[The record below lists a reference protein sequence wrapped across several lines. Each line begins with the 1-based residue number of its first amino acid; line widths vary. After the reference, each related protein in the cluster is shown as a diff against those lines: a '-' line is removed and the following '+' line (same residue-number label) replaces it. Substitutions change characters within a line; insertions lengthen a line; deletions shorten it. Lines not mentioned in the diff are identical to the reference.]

1 MAAERPVPWEG
12 IHVSDILLGLLLYVV
27 GVLTMAGI
35 YGVLAIGLNIQWGF
49 TGLFNAG
56 IAGFFAIGAY
66 VSTILTSDPNGTFI
80 GGFGAPF
87 VVGLLVAAAVT
98 GVVGYLVGRLCI
110 RLRSDYLA
118 IATIGVAEIF
128 RLILKNEIWATNGP
142 RGISNIP
149 RPFETWSQ
157 PWSQLAFLG
166 VIALVVLIAYLLSER
181 ASNSPWGRVMRS
193 IRDNEAAAAAV
204 GKDVI
209 GFRLQG
215 FVFGCALMGLG
226 GALAAHFFKFI
237 GPESTEPLMA
247 TFLVWVMLIIGGS
260 GNNRGAL
267 LGAVAVWTL
276 WSATELLTSQLPPE
290 WAVRA
295 TFLRI
300 FLIGLGLQIMLQR
313 FSKGLLPERPPKSVV
328 ATGAPA
334 GGVQFGQK
342 EAPPAE

>member
-1 MAAERPVPWEG
+1 MTSQLA
-12 IHVSDILLGLLLYVV
+12 LGLLLY
-27 GVLTMAGI
+27 GVSLLTMAGI
-35 YGVLAIGLNIQWGF
+35 YGVLAIGLNIQWGY

-66 VSTILTSDPNGTFI
+66 VSAILTAGDSPNFI
-80 GGFGAPF
+80 GGFGWPF
-87 VVGLLVAAAVT
+87 PVGLLAALVVAGAI
-98 GVVGYLVGRLCI
+98 GYLVGRLCI

-149 RPFETWSQ
+149 RPFESMSQ
-157 PWSQLAFLG
+157 PWSQIAFLG
-166 VIALVVLIAYLLSER
+166 VVALVVLIAYLLAER
-181 ASNSPWGRVMRS
+181 AGRSPWGRVMRS
-193 IRDNEAAAAAV
+193 IRDNEAAAAAI
-204 GKDVI
+204 GKNVT

-215 FVFGCALMGLG
+215 FVIGAALMGLG
-226 GALAAHFFKFI
+226 GALAGHFFKFI
-237 GPESTEPLMA
+237 GPEATEPLMT

-260 GNNRGAL
+260 GNNKGAL
-267 LGAVAVWTL
+267 LGALAVWTL

-300 FLIGLGLQIMLQR
+300 FLIGLGLQIVLQR
-313 FSKGLLPERPPKSVV
+313 YSMGLLPEKLPKIDAAEFAPPPGRAQEK
-328 ATGAPA
+328 
-334 GGVQFGQK
+334 
-342 EAPPAE
+342 APPAE

>member
-1 MAAERPVPWEG
+1 MSSELA
-12 IHVSDILLGLLLYVV
+12 LGLLLY
-27 GVLTMAGI
+27 GISLLTMSGI
-35 YGVLAIGLNIQWGF
+35 YGVLAIGLNIQWGY

-66 VSTILTSDPNGTFI
+66 VSAILTSGGSDNFI
-80 GGFGAPF
+80 GGFGWPF
-87 VVGLLVAAAVT
+87 PAGLLGALVVAGAI
-98 GVVGYLVGRLCI
+98 GYLVGRLCI

-149 RPFETWSQ
+149 RPFEDLSQ

-166 VIALVVLIAYLLSER
+166 VVGLVVLIAYLLAER
-181 ASNSPWGRVMRS
+181 AGKSPWGRVMRS
-193 IRDNEAAAAAV
+193 IRDNEAAAAAI
-204 GKDVI
+204 GKNVI

-215 FVFGCALMGLG
+215 FVIGAALMGLG
-226 GALAAHFFKFI
+226 GALAGHFFKFI
-237 GPESTEPLMA
+237 GPEATEPLMT

-267 LGAVAVWTL
+267 LGALVVWTL

-300 FLIGLGLQIMLQR
+300 FLIGLGLQIVLQR
-313 FSKGLLPERPPKSVV
+313 YSKGLLPETLPKVDPSEFTPPPGRAQEK
-328 ATGAPA
+328 
-334 GGVQFGQK
+334 
-342 EAPPAE
+342 APPAE